1 MHACNSGELKM
12 IINLMILHSIMRINF
27 TDKCTVNEEMKNL
40 LAEYI
45 NDIHLCCRYLHRLI
59 YFPPLFEI

>member
-1 MHACNSGELKM
+1 M
-12 IINLMILHSIMRINF
+12 IINLMILHCIMRINF
-27 TDKCTVNEEMKNL
+27 TDKCTVNEEMKYL

-59 YFPPLFEI
+59 YFHHYLKYKDTSG